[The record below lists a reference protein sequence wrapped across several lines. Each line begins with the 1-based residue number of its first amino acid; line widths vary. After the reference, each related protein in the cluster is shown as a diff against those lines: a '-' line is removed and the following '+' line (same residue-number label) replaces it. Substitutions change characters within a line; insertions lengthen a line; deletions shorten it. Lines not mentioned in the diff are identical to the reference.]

1 MRSVKLSKYPISESE
16 ADKKHERP
24 LILARASE
32 AGQMGEGL
40 LRLLGNRAVGQGHDL
55 SPLFR
60 VVRASFKI

>member
-40 LRLLGNRAVGQGHDL
+40 LRLLGNRA
-55 SPLFR
+55 
-60 VVRASFKI
+60 